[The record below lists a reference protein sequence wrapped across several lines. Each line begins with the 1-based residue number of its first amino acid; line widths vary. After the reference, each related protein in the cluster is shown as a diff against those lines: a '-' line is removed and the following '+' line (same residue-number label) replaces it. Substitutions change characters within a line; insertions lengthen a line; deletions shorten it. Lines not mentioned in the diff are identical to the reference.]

1 MRSSS
6 RFSTS
11 ARVLRAPL
19 IALGA
24 IAIAASCNENLPS
37 GPNTFSATLAITVP
51 HDTIVIGDTSNAKA
65 TAMDGQGRQIQ
76 NLSFTWTSTDS
87 TIVGFAT
94 SDTSK
99 GRAHQLV
106 AKKTGRASVSV
117 ALPDPRFASV
127 IAATRSEVG
136 VVGGVKILSTK
147 DSTLTAVHDTAL
159 AIAAGMVKANGALV
173 TRASTGLRWIH
184 LGQHVTVAGQGDTIR
199 YVSQSNGRDT
209 LIATNDFCLAGAK
222 CADTVVARVAQVVS
236 MTLSSRNFSAWSFG
250 DSVGPTITLADRRGN
265 GLPGASI
272 RFVPATAADSA
283 LVKVSAPVG
292 ATDPATGAMA
302 APKLIASGNG
312 SAKAYVN
319 AIGSDGNPLGITDS
333 IFVVVRQVARRVAVE
348 PLRALMTSNDSIPIR
363 PVARD
368 ARGAPI
374 ADATIS
380 VAASTVALN
389 GVWAKVPT
397 PGAITAT
404 TFATIAPTL
413 TGIALP
419 SQNPSAPQVDIVIDT
434 AAFTL
439 LKADTLTASDTAT
452 RPTSVV
458 ILDSAAVPA
467 VGKVVNFQPTAGGI
481 FGSSS
486 ADANGTV
493 SVVWVPPDTVGTI
506 TPSPLGFYTLTG
518 IRATALAPNTVADSA
533 GLIVVRRSLLVK
545 PDTAST
551 TKSTLAISTTTIA
564 NTTGTATITVTLIDR
579 FGNIVKTGAITD
591 FTVTATGGTTNGG
604 SIGAFTCTN
613 GVCTATYTAPSA
625 TDTVTLH
632 AKIASSGNDMLNSPI
647 TLTITP

>member
-1 MRSSS
+1 MRSLS
-6 RFSTS
+6 RLSTS
-11 ARVLRAPL
+11 ARALRAPL

-37 GPNTFSATLAITVP
+37 GPNAFSATLAITVP

-87 TIVGFAT
+87 TIVGFAA

-117 ALPDPRFASV
+117 ALPDPRFAAV

-136 VVGGVKILSTK
+136 VVGGVKVLSTK

-159 AIAAGMVKANGALV
+159 AIAAGLVKVNGALV
-173 TRASTGLRWIH
+173 PRASTGLRWTH
-184 LGQHVTVAGQGDTIR
+184 VGQHVTVVGQGDTIR
-199 YVSQSNGRDT
+199 YISQANGNDM

-236 MTLSSRNFSAWSFG
+236 LTLSSRNFSAWSFG

-283 LVKVSAPVG
+283 LVKVSAAVG
-292 ATDPATGAMA
+292 TTDPTTGAMA
-302 APKLIASGNG
+302 TPKLITSGNG
-312 SAKAYVN
+312 TAKAYVN
-319 AIGSDGNPLGITDS
+319 AIDASGAAITSDS

-374 ADATIS
+374 ADATI
-380 VAASTVALN
+380 TVTALN
-389 GVWAKVPT
+389 LAVNGIWASVPT
-397 PGAITAT
+397 PGAVT
-404 TFATIAPTL
+404 TTSFATIAPAL
-413 TGIALP
+413 TGVALP
-419 SQNPSAPQVDIVIDT
+419 SQNPSAPQVDVVIDT

-439 LKADTLTASDTAT
+439 LKTDTLTASDTAT

-467 VGKVVNFQPTAGGI
+467 VGKVVDFQATAGGI
-481 FGSSS
+481 VGSTS
-486 ADANGTV
+486 ADNNGTV

-506 TPSPLGFYTLTG
+506 TPNPLGFYKLIGVRSAGLQLNTL
-518 IRATALAPNTVADSA
+518 ADSA
-533 GLIVVRRSLLVK
+533 GRVVVRRSVLVK
-545 PDTAST
+545 GTDTASAT
-551 TKSTLAISTTTIA
+551 TSTLAIDNMTIQGGA
-564 NTTGTATITVTLIDR
+564 TATITVTLKDR
-579 FGNIVKTGAITD
+579 FGNIAKTGAPGD
-591 FTVTATGGTTNGG
+591 FSFTSALNAT
-604 SIGAFTCTN
+604 IDAPTCTN
-613 GVCTATYTAPSA
+613 GVCTATYHAPATAVQTA
-625 TDTVTLH
+625 DTLR
-632 AKIASSGNDMLNSPI
+632 AKIVSSGNEMLNSPI
-647 TLTITP
+647 TLTITVGP